1 MDIAVIQKI
10 LSDAFKEHELT
21 GNAPANAVIT
31 LITADLYRMFM
42 KVKK

>member
-10 LSDAFKEHELT
+10 LNDAFKEHELA
-21 GNAPANAVIT
+21 GNAPANAVVT
-31 LITADLYRMFM
+31 LISADLYRMFV